1 MSEQTKDQSVLD
13 KIQTLVTEEHR
24 MFGKGSL
31 SDSDRARLEKINV
44 ELDQCRTVASASRSP
59 RNRWESG
66 GRACSPA
73 GGRRK
78 VRAVSL
84 SFNFM
89 KVHKRLDPTTDET
102 IRH

>member
-44 ELDQCRTVASASRSP
+44 ELDQCRIGCVSVALSAKQVGIRRTRMFARRRSSKSTSSEP
-59 RNRWESG
+59 QFYFHEGSQTAR
-66 GRACSPA
+66 P
-73 GGRRK
+73 
-78 VRAVSL
+78 
-84 SFNFM
+84 
-89 KVHKRLDPTTDET
+89 HY
-102 IRH
+102 